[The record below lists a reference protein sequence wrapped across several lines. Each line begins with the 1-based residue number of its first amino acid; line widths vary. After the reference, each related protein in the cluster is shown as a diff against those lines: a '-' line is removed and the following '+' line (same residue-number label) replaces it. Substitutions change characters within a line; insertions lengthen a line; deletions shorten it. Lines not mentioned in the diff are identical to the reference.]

1 MKDMLTHLEK
11 LRVQIT
17 ECELVRDQAID
28 PEKRDLFN
36 RLAEHHKVL
45 ASELERA
52 IASAQMAPAVPVV
65 TGSTGK
71 T

>member
-1 MKDMLTHLEK
+1 MKDMLKHLEK
-11 LRVQIT
+11 LQAQIA
-17 ECELVRDQAID
+17 ECEAVRDLATD
-28 PEKRDLFN
+28 PSKRDLFN

-65 TGSTGK
+65 APRNP
-71 T
+71 